1 MGGRKLS
8 LGPRD
13 TSLLIPQPEGRLPE
27 NATREE
33 AIQALY
39 GSLLGD
45 AWINFA
51 NAKPQIVFSQSIKQR
66 DYIDL
71 KRRILSPHFRM
82 GRQTEFGNNCRV
94 ILSGLEEDVTAQA
107 VSAFYA
113 SGKRSWPGV
122 SESLTLV
129 SLLFWYLDDGYLL
142 LPFRLGGRGTNY
154 TIGISL
160 KSQDDDIIV
169 EEIIPWLK
177 RMTGVTFG
185 PRRSHGKIKAVEVNN
200 RAGVIQFLESLREYW
215 SWVPSSMWYK
225 VGANFDG

>member
-13 TSLLIPQPEGRLPE
+13 TSLLIQQPAGRPPE
-27 NATREE
+27 DATRQE
-33 AIQALY
+33 AVEALY

-45 AWINFA
+45 AWISFA
-51 NAKPQIVFSQSIKQR
+51 NSKPQIVFSQSIKQR

-71 KRRILSPHFRM
+71 KRRVLSPHFRM

-94 ILSGLEEDVTAQA
+94 ILSSLEEEITGRA
-107 VSAFYA
+107 VDSFYA
-113 SGKRSWPGV
+113 SGKRAWPRDPEV
-122 SESLTLV
+122 MSLV

-154 TIGISL
+154 TVGISL
-160 KSQDDDIIV
+160 KGQEDQTILQ
-169 EEIIPWLK
+169 EIIPWL
-177 RMTGVTFG
+177 RQMTGVEFG
-185 PRRSHGKIKAVEVNN
+185 ARRSHGKIKAVEVNN
-200 RAGVIQFLESLREYW
+200 KAGVIQFLESLRDYW